1 MLARRREVTV
11 NAALSVGWRRE
22 DRAHVGMVCEDRG
35 GLLELSFS
43 SLRVPEIFKVM
54 GVQKGKGSERWSSV
68 ESPVGLK
75 ICELKRMAGAVVFD
89 VWKRLLGKV
98 EGEGGLKFSA
108 NRHVPKFAILSR

>member
-22 DRAHVGMVCEDRG
+22 DRAHVGTVCEDGRIE

-43 SLRVPEIFKVM
+43 GLRVPEVFKVM
-54 GVQKGKGSERWSSV
+54 GVQTRRERWSLV

-75 ICELKRMAGAVVFD
+75 I
-89 VWKRLLGKV
+89 
-98 EGEGGLKFSA
+98 
-108 NRHVPKFAILSR
+108 